1 MMYSRLMS
9 GQSRR
14 VSAANFNFYPEPS
27 IHPDRVMTEHDFIY
41 LLEGQWEVCQDG
53 ERYLMEPD
61 DVLLLE
67 AGRHHYGELPCLAGT
82 RTMFLHVSAAP
93 KDSLAVSGSLPIPT
107 LTKACP
113 LSVKIGFQQIIDE
126 HYSKSPLREIRIAAL
141 IDLLLCDLAQ
151 TAEHAPE
158 EWPVG
163 AVRSILLKQPEV
175 NYTAAELSAKLGL
188 PERRL
193 RYLFRQASGMPLHRY
208 QLELKL
214 DMARQLL
221 CTQPDRTL
229 SDIAETFGF
238 SDAFHLSHA
247 YKRRFGHAPKD
258 DKT

>member
-1 MMYSRLMS
+1 
-9 GQSRR
+9 
-14 VSAANFNFYPEPS
+14 
-27 IHPDRVMTEHDFIY
+27 
-41 LLEGQWEVCQDG
+41 
-53 ERYLMEPD
+53 
-61 DVLLLE
+61 
-67 AGRHHYGELPCLAGT
+67 
-82 RTMFLHVSAAP
+82 MFLHVSAAP

-113 LSVKIGFQQIIDE
+113 LSIKIGFQQIIDE

-141 IDLLLCDLAQ
+141 IDLLLCDLTQ

-247 YKRRFGHAPKD
+247 YKRRFGHTPKD
-258 DKT
+258 DKTR